1 MPVRKTSPAWRLL
14 GMDMAETRR
23 GMAVMEIACREELLN
38 SQGVMHGGF
47 ISTLADSA
55 MARAMATE
63 VPEGGRHSTF
73 DLKVNFISTVKA
85 GEKVRA
91 TGKVLHRGRRTG
103 VAECHVTCGER
114 LVATATASFMIQAP
128 GGDSA
133 SAD

>member
-1 MPVRKTSPAWRLL
+1 MPVRKSSPAWRLL

-23 GMAVMEIACREELLN
+23 GLAVMEIACREELLN

-55 MARAMATE
+55 MARAMATV
-63 VPEGGRHSTF
+63 VPAGGRHSTF
-73 DLKVNFISTVKA
+73 DLKMNFVSAVRA
-85 GEKVRA
+85 GEKVQA
-91 TGKVLHRGRRTG
+91 TGKVLHHGRRTG
-103 VAECHVTCGER
+103 VAECRVVCGER

>member
-1 MPVRKTSPAWRLL
+1 
-14 GMDMAETRR
+14 MDMAETRR
-23 GMAVMEIACREELLN
+23 GLAVIEIACREELLN

-55 MARAMATE
+55 MARAMATV
-63 VPEGGRHSTF
+63 VPEGARHSTF
-73 DLKVNFISTVKA
+73 DLKMNFVSAVKS

-91 TGKVLHRGRRTG
+91 KGTVLHHGRRTG
-103 VAECHVTCGER
+103 VVECRVECGER
-114 LVATATASFMIQAP
+114 LVATATASFIIQAP